1 MKASQVL
8 KSNISGLGKIL
19 LNFSEEDSEKFDK
32 IVQVVYSTLDSKKCV
47 FWCGNGGSAAES
59 LHLAAEFVGRFKNDR
74 SPLPSI
80 SLNSDISVLTAIS
93 NDYGF
98 EKVFARQLEALG
110 EKGDTLILLT
120 TSGDSPNIIEA
131 IKMADALRVNTI
143 AFLGKSGG
151 KALNLVSDSI
161 IIDSFDTARIQEMH
175 LLLGH
180 TICEYVDIKNGLGSK

>member
-1 MKASQVL
+1 MKASQVI
-8 KSNISGLGKIL
+8 KSNISELVKIL
-19 LNFSEEDSEKFDK
+19 LNFSKEDSEKFDK
-32 IVQVVYSTLDSKKCV
+32 LAQVVYSTLDSKKCV

-59 LHLAAEFVGRFKNDR
+59 LHLAAEFVGRFRNDR

-110 EKGDTLILLT
+110 KKGDTLILLS

-131 IKMADALRVNTI
+131 IKMADSLGVNTI

-151 KALNLVSDSI
+151 KALNLVSNSI
-161 IIDSFDTARIQEMH
+161 LIDSFDTARIQEMH

-180 TICEYVDIKNGLGSK
+180 TICEYIDIKKGLGSK